1 MTARRGTPA
10 DGAVPQ
16 RAQRHL
22 PVLLPQVVAALAPE
36 AGQTF
41 IDGTFGAGGYTRA
54 ILDAAEG
61 TRVLAIDRD
70 PTAIAAGQTLA
81 DTYAGRLQ
89 LVQARFGA
97 LDVVAEEAGLAP
109 VDGVVLDVGVSSM
122 QLDQPE
128 RGFSFQSDGPLDMRM
143 GADGPTAA
151 DVVNTADDEL
161 IADILYH
168 LGEERS
174 SRQIARRIVA
184 RRAEQPF
191 TRTRDLA
198 DLVARVLGRDKI
210 QGKHAA
216 TRTFQALRIYVNDE
230 LGELAAALSA
240 AERVLKP
247 GGRLVVVSFHSLE
260 DGLVKRFLRDRASPP
275 SQGSRYLPPTDAL
288 QGPAPS
294 FRFETRSPI
303 SPTDSETNA
312 NPRARSAR
320 LRYAIRTEAPAWPDE
335 SRSLAIPRIET

>member
-10 DGAVPQ
+10 DEAVPL

-22 PVLLPQVVAALAPE
+22 PVLLPQVIAALAPE
-36 AGQTF
+36 PGQTF
-41 IDGTFGAGGYTRA
+41 IDGTFGAGGYTRG
-54 ILDAAEG
+54 ILDAVSD
-61 TRVLAIDRD
+61 TRVLALDRD
-70 PTAIAAGQTLA
+70 PTAISAGQDLVQA
-81 DTYAGRLQ
+81 YAGRLT
-89 LVQARFGA
+89 LVEARFGT
-97 LDVVAEEAGLAP
+97 LDHVAHDKGLAP
-109 VDGVVLDVGVSSM
+109 VDGIVLDVGVSSM
-122 QLDQPE
+122 QLDQAE
-128 RGFSFQSDGPLDMRM
+128 RGFSFQHDGPLDMRM

-151 DVVNTADDEL
+151 DVVNTAEEGV

-184 RRAEQPF
+184 RRVEAPF
-191 TRTRDLA
+191 TRTRELA
-198 DLVARVLGRDKI
+198 DLVARVLGREKI

-230 LGELAAALSA
+230 LGELASALSA

-260 DGLVKRFLRDRASPP
+260 DGLVKHFLRERGTLPA
-275 SQGSRYLPPTDAL
+275 QGSRYLPPTDATA
-288 QGPAPS
+288 GPPPS
-294 FRFETRSPI
+294 FRLETRSPI
-303 SPTDSETNA
+303 SPTDTETAA

-320 LRYAIRTEAPAWPDE
+320 LRAAIRTQAPAWPDE
-335 SRSLAIPRIET
+335 AETLTIPRL